1 MLEFQIF
8 ISQIAGVKAMFIIVL
23 LLLTLLYVFQYKKEF
38 YKIIFVSTSAMF
50 VTYTLKYILKV
61 PRLENMIIFE
71 DSYRFPSGHATMA
84 AIVMSL
90 IVYYSNRQVKNLFLK
105 YFLYIIAIGWFVLVG
120 ISRMYLNAHLL
131 IDIVAGGVIGI
142 LATVVVIQVFRH
154 LHYYKK

>member
-1 MLEFQIF
+1 
-8 ISQIAGVKAMFIIVL
+8 
-23 LLLTLLYVFQYKKEF
+23 
-38 YKIIFVSTSAMF
+38 MF